1 MLAALVQFGKQMQGT
16 CLPAVYMARIH
27 PYMLCGLHPSL
38 PHGPPLNYHSW
49 KKLTKTFVSTC
60 GNSRSSCTDAQN
72 DIVRLKVPP
81 MTPKK
86 TKEVIEQRL
95 GKPIDAVFAWIDLAA
110 PLGSASIA
118 QVIRKLQIVI
128 QTQDQGCLLWLGL

>member
-1 MLAALVQFGKQMQGT
+1 MQASAHMPVNHTSVCVGSIGAIWQADARDML
-16 CLPAVYMARIH
+16 
-27 PYMLCGLHPSL
+27 
-38 PHGPPLNYHSW
+38 LNYHSW

-72 DIVRLKVPP
+72 DIVRLQVPP
-81 MTPKK
+81 MTPEK

-128 QTQDQGCLLWLGL
+128 QTQDPRCLLWLGL